1 MCSQVHCCN
10 EMYKVFPSL
19 YVYYTAVIRCIT
31 SVPYTSHY
39 SSNDLFQKN
48 PGAAGSF
55 SHTTPL
61 ATRILCNRTAHTRAY
76 MGTDLHT
83 HTLLQQQSSFAKK
96 QSFAKKPCCCR
107 TCFHPRTTHE
117 HTCIYVYLLTVAVLF
132 CKKTKVAVGFFFVS
146 TYEHICAHLHLITSA
161 IIFCRRNLLEKKE
174 RKKRKK
180 WTLFFFLFPPTNTSA
195 HIYISLQQQWSFSQE
210 TCCCRIFFRHDSS
223 CCKDSLQQN
232 RTYTCTTTNIFA
244 HTYLITAVDSL

>member
-1 MCSQVHCCN
+1 VQKRKRSAHTHIDLGTHLHVNTLHLITSAVIFICAHVIHLITAACRCVRRWKHLIPLITAMCSQVHCCN

-83 HTLLQQQSSFAKK
+83 HTLLQQQ
-96 QSFAKKPCCCR
+96 
-107 TCFHPRTTHE
+107 
-117 HTCIYVYLLTVAVLF
+117 
-132 CKKTKVAVGFFFVS
+132 
-146 TYEHICAHLHLITSA
+146 
-161 IIFCRRNLLEKKE
+161 
-174 RKKRKK
+174 
-180 WTLFFFLFPPTNTSA
+180 
-195 HIYISLQQQWSFSQE
+195 
-210 TCCCRIFFRHDSS
+210 
-223 CCKDSLQQN
+223 
-232 RTYTCTTTNIFA
+232 
-244 HTYLITAVDSL
+244 